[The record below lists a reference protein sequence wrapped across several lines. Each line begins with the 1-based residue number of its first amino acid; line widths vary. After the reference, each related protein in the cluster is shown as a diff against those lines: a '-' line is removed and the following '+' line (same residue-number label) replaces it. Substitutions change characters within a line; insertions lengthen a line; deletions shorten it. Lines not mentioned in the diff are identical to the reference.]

1 MWCNRIKGTYQRDE
15 KPLAAR
21 RVAQEMACQRLSSLR
36 LINPTVHL
44 EESHTTFLNEFQER
58 SERVHPGI
66 ATKPHDHFSDFVDML
81 RAASM
86 GEGTPSDQVASST
99 YWLVDSNDEIVAIS
113 NLRHELNDFLLAYGG
128 HIGYGVRPSARRRGY
143 ATEILRQTLLKA
155 KARGITRVRI
165 TCAKKNLASAKTILR
180 SAGDVD
186 DEAFSQITTRSSVDT
201 GLSFNGMSDPIQSS
215 GIIGRGFAIQ
225 SEVR

>member
-1 MWCNRIKGTYQRDE
+1 VWCNRIKGTYQRDE

-99 YWLVDSNDEIVAIS
+99 
-113 NLRHELNDFLLAYGG
+113 F
-128 HIGYGVRPSARRRGY
+128 RPSARRRGY

-180 SAGDVD
+180 NAGDLD